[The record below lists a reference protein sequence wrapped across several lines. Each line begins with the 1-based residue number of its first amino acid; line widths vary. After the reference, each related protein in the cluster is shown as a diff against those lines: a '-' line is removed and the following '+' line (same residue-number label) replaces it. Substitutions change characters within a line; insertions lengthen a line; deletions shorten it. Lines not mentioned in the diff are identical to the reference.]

1 MKALALEIILL
12 AGMVMPLAAQE
23 QRETPFLQVIPR
35 IEIGTLTVLSHQYQ
49 SGSGGTMF
57 DFVRQGGQD
66 ILFPY
71 ERYSVELILAGRHRV
86 SFLYQPLTLNTR
98 TVVGRNDTASAP
110 IVVDSVSFP
119 LGSQL
124 DLTYGFDFWRA
135 SYVYDFVSSGST
147 TVGAGGSLQIR
158 NASIVFSQADGSAR
172 AVQQNIGPV
181 PILKFRAS
189 HWFGPDFGL
198 DLDADGF
205 YASSALFN
213 GATRPFEGWIWD
225 VSVSAKARVVAGTT
239 GFLTVRSIGGG
250 ARGDNAYDTT
260 TSTTSSPGSYTFNS
274 LATLAVTLG
283 VSIQ

>member
-1 MKALALEIILL
+1 MKAMALVIVLL
-12 AGMVMPLAAQE
+12 GVVVLPLTAEE
-23 QRETPFLQVIPR
+23 QREPPFLQVMPR
-35 IEIGTLTVLSHQYQ
+35 IEIGTLAVLSHQYQ

-71 ERYSVELILAGRHRV
+71 ERYSVELILAGRHRL
-86 SFLYQPLTLNTR
+86 SFLYQPLTLDTR
-98 TVVGRNDTASAP
+98 TVVGRNGTASAP

-124 DLTYGFDFWRA
+124 DLTYGFDFWRV

-147 TVGAGGSLQIR
+147 TVGAGASLQIR
-158 NASIVFSQADGSAR
+158 NASIVFSQADGSGR

-181 PILKFRAS
+181 PILKLRAS
-189 HWFGPDFGL
+189 HWFSPAFGL

-225 VSVSAKARVVAGTT
+225 VSVSAKAHVVAGIT

-283 VSIQ
+283 ASIQ